1 MSEKVSLLSAKI
13 CRQWS
18 RAEHMERYRKGLL
31 AWNRQSVDS
40 GALEKK
46 NTKGSVLS
54 PYQMKMTVVLQRKQA
69 QKRDLYNSC

>member
-1 MSEKVSLLSAKI
+1 
-13 CRQWS
+13 
-18 RAEHMERYRKGLL
+18 MERYRKGLL